1 MTKFKHTPD
10 SLADKLDQALSQ
22 GEPQQHTGES
32 DPLVDA
38 AMRVA
43 NAPKPRLSAE
53 AKASILEQM
62 NQHAPAP
69 TIHHYNFQPLLRW
82 AVAAAIILVLLL
94 VPTAQV
100 TLASVPGDVLY
111 PAKKLIETIET
122 TLATTPETQAA
133 LLVQHAQRRSDEA
146 AVLFGRGQWNADL
159 IRAAYENI
167 GQAASIV
174 SMKPGFDSNL
184 KNTLQ
189 LQTLAIN
196 SAMNN
201 LLIVASQPGQPLA
214 ATVAPLMTEIAPT
227 QNSDMLLLP
236 STAAPSPA
244 LTETASPAFTD
255 TATAVPATET
265 TPTLAPSS
273 TALPTATQLPTIVPP
288 TPTATTIVNLIIEGP
303 VEAINGNIVTIYG
316 FDVTFDPNDPILL
329 VLQIGDWILV
339 NGNIAETIDNT
350 VTITSVEAESADS
363 NIAISEDGATIWRD
377 SGNCGNPPPPWAPA
391 HGWRARCENPGSSA
405 SNAGN
410 NNPGNGNAG
419 NNNPNNGNSPGNSG
433 NNGNNGNNGNSSNN
447 GKNGN
452 NGNNGR
458 GNGAANDDD
467 D

>member
-10 SLADKLDQALSQ
+10 SLADKLDQALTQ
-22 GEPQQHTGES
+22 GDPQQHASEG

-38 AMRVA
+38 AMRMA
-43 NAPKPRLSAE
+43 NAPKPQLSAD
-53 AKASILEQM
+53 AKARILEQIQ
-62 NQHAPAP
+62 QHAPAP
-69 TIHHYNFQPLLRW
+69 TVHRYNFQPLLRW

-159 IRAAYENI
+159 IRAAYENM

-174 SMKPGFDSNL
+174 SMKPSFDSNL
-184 KNTLQ
+184 KNSLQ

-214 ATVAPLMTEIAPT
+214 ATVVPLISEIAPT
-227 QNSDMLLLP
+227 QNSGMLLLP
-236 STAAPSPA
+236 STVTPSRT
-244 LTETASPAFTD
+244 LTETASPAFTE
-255 TATAVPATET
+255 TPTAVPATET
-265 TPTLAPSS
+265 TATLAPSS
-273 TALPTATQLPTIVPP
+273 TALPTATQLPTIMPP
-288 TPTATTIVNLIIEGP
+288 TPTATIIVNLIIEGP

-329 VLQIGDWILV
+329 VLQVGDWILV
-339 NGNIAETIDNT
+339 NGNIAETVDST

-377 SGNCGNPPPPWAPA
+377 SGSCGNPPPPWAPA

-419 NNNPNNGNSPGNSG
+419 NNNPNNGN
-433 NNGNNGNNGNSSNN
+433 NGNNGKNGNNGNN